1 MRKALMLAGL
11 MSGISLFSVGSA
23 NAVEIEYWQYI
34 YETRVNAMDQ
44 LIEKFEAA
52 LESVYGSAHALASQA
67 RYRSDLGTIAI
78 LNAYGYH
85 PLLEELQALYEAEE
99 DLEEP

>member
-1 MRKALMLAGL
+1 M
-11 MSGISLFSVGSA
+11 
-23 NAVEIEYWQYI
+23 
-34 YETRVNAMDQ
+34 
-44 LIEKFEAA
+44 
-52 LESVYGSAHALASQA
+52 YGSAHALASQA